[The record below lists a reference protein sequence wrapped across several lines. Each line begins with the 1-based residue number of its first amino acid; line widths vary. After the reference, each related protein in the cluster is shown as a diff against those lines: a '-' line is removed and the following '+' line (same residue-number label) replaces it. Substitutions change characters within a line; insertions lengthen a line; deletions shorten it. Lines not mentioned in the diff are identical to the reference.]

1 MHRYSRLLLR
11 GLTIWLAIRH
21 RRSVMGSIVV
31 TPEIVRMAI
40 ISTSGLRDVWHD
52 LHAPR
57 NDTSRATTPSC
68 IGRRSRTSKSLS
80 ELLEKCATN
89 VVCSNVNGIGY
100 AKDHKRSLS

>member
-1 MHRYSRLLLR
+1 
-11 GLTIWLAIRH
+11 
-21 RRSVMGSIVV
+21 MGSIVV

-52 LHAPR
+52 LHPPR
-57 NDTSRATTPSC
+57 NNTSRTTTPSS

-89 VVCSNVNGIGY
+89 IVCGDVNSIGY
-100 AKDHKRSLS
+100 AKNHKRTLS